1 MHHALSVPEI
11 VTHIVQLSGPRATK
25 ACILVCKMWSEIAI
39 DEDWARLDWD
49 YGVNDGALRVL
60 FPDERPA
67 KGYEQYREKV
77 LCLSLLVQEFLP
89 NFVNFSGW
97 LKETCTSSLA
107 RV

>member
-1 MHHALSVPEI
+1 M
-11 VTHIVQLSGPRATK
+11 QLSGARATK
-25 ACILVCKMWSEIAI
+25 ACIFVCKMWSEIAVDKHWESI
-39 DEDWARLDWD
+39 DWE
-49 YGVNDGALRVL
+49 YGVDDDLLRAL